1 MILKMSLELVLRL
14 QKIHLYFKLYFG
26 FGLTQVDEI
35 RHAIGP
41 QSRNIQPP
49 ASKELKLSST
59 NVYLSRASR
68 MKSYK

>member
-1 MILKMSLELVLRL
+1 MSLELVLRS

-41 QSRNIQPP
+41 QSQNIKSL
-49 ASKELKLSST
+49 ASKEL
-59 NVYLSRASR
+59 RA
-68 MKSYK
+68 